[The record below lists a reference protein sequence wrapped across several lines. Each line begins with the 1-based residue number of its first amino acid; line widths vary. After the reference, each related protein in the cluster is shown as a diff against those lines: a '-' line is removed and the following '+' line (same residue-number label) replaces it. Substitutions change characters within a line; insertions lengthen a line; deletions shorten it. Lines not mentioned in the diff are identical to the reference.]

1 MGEIINAI
9 KIQITNL
16 SFIIYHFF
24 LTSCGDSASNPTTP
38 SNQITDNSTNKPS
51 VPSVNTDKKDDASS
65 DWYASEKEIM
75 KQAFGFD
82 FNIPFADGLTDN
94 RESSLE
100 KDDSGNYFYT
110 NDMDCGD
117 ITSAYKSKVEDEEYT
132 YDSTQD
138 GYDLYAY
145 SYDDTNL
152 IVLQIGFS
160 ADYGFEIYAWVE
172 SNTDSN
178 VTEYSSFPYADI
190 ATFFNLT
197 SVTNNQIPSFD
208 IASDES
214 YYGYTSE
221 SESSREFVVYGTI
234 DSSITDSQM
243 ETNYSNVLKALGY
256 TVTVEDGYY
265 PYAESKEKGFLL
277 SFGCDNSVFFLDIMK
292 YESTTTDP
300 DTPSTPDT
308 TIKTITIDANNFDA
322 KYPEFESDLT
332 ISGYTFKY
340 DYVMN
345 SNDKIQFRNLSKSNS
360 YLFNSTAMNLSTV
373 VLNVD
378 ITKGDFAGY
387 PSLYASSSILSADSN
402 GTEIKPVITDK
413 TTYTYTIPE
422 GFSFFKV
429 TGHSKYA
436 VLLYSMTINLK

>member
-1 MGEIINAI
+1 MQSKFKLLALVL
-9 KIQITNL
+9 L
-16 SFIIYHFF
+16 STTFF
-24 LTSCGDSASNPTTP
+24 LTSCGDSASNPTT
-38 SNQITDNSTNKPS
+38 PS

-82 FNIPFADGLTDN
+82 FAIPFADGLTDN

-117 ITSAYKSKVEDEEYT
+117 ITSAYKSKVEEEYT

-152 IVLQIGFS
+152 IVLQIGYS

-172 SNTDSN
+172 SNADSN

-208 IASDES
+208 IASGES

-243 ETNYSNVLKALGY
+243 ETNYSNALKALRY

-265 PYAESKEKGFLL
+265 PYAESEEKGFLL

-322 KYPEFESDLT
+322 KYPGIESDLT

-345 SNDKIQFRNLSKSNS
+345 NDGKIQFRNLSKSNS

-378 ITKGDFAGY
+378 VTTKGDFVGY
-387 PSLYASSSILSADSN
+387 PSLYASSSILSADKN